1 VLAGADFAHADLR
14 NAVETENAD
23 LTGVIMSFAK
33 LEGADLSRAVLRPE
47 DSDNPYDKRPILPR
61 FLDNA
66 TYDDETR

>member
-1 VLAGADFAHADLR
+1 
-14 NAVETENAD
+14 
-23 LTGVIMSFAK
+23 MSFAK